1 MLLYTWSPVIFSLM
15 SNLPSSILIYKH
27 LEVSFNV
34 LSTSDIMD
42 IIKCK
47 MSDAV
52 IAHKLTFKVQKK
64 NTEVIILI
72 YDLHTCNISYNFY
85 MPLRNFVLQ

>member
-1 MLLYTWSPVIFSLM
+1 
-15 SNLPSSILIYKH
+15 
-27 LEVSFNV
+27 
-34 LSTSDIMD
+34 MD

-72 YDLHTCNISYNFY
+72 YDLHTCNNSYNFY